1 MNIIQRGITFFAE
14 RRVLLS
20 IIAAVLLACVMTVI
34 SLRLYDLDDVSR
46 LDVSLPIRENIR
58 SSTKEDE
65 VQQFGSTGVLD
76 ARALADF
83 QALFTKNRSALDA
96 LGKFDGDS
104 LSSDSLKIGPNE

>member
-1 MNIIQRGITFFAE
+1 MSTTKRVTAFFAE
-14 RRVLLS
+14 RRLLLG
-20 IIAAVLLACVMTVI
+20 IIFATVIAIIMTII

-58 SSTKEDE
+58 MSTKEDE

-76 ARALADF
+76 TQALSDF

-96 LGKFDGDS
+96 LGKFDGDA
-104 LSSDSLKIGPNE
+104 LSSDSLKIGSNE